1 MSSNI
6 KNKFL
11 FYLEHFYRNFGNE
24 WSIDEFPK
32 DVTKNK
38 DVLVTFLLELQE
50 KGIIKLL
57 QTQIN
62 TLSKVFNARSSFKR
76 FNFFQF

>member
-57 QTQIN
+57 DDKQ
-62 TLSKVFNARSSFKR
+62 SFIILKLPS
-76 FNFFQF
+76 QALD